1 MEKPRLLWIALAGCC
16 AMSSAA
22 DSRPDGRGDDP
33 ASVARDAA
41 PPVVKPHVATHARAE
56 LERAFW
62 DCDHAATIRLLDIGE
77 AGECSRATEALL
89 QTAFERDFAAML
101 AWWQRNKAA
110 EHTTRGR
117 VKETPTS
124 PRRSPPSAR

>member
-1 MEKPRLLWIALAGCC
+1 MDKPRLFWIALAGCC

-22 DSRPDGRGDDP
+22 DSRPDDRGYDP
-33 ASVARDAA
+33 AAVAQDAA
-41 PPVVKPHVATHARAE
+41 LRAVTPHAATHARAE

-62 DCDHAATIRLLDIGE
+62 DCDHAATIRLLDVGE
-77 AGECSRATEALL
+77 AGDCSRATEALL

-110 EHTTRGR
+110 EHTARGP
-117 VKETPTS
+117 VKATPTFL
-124 PRRSPPSAR
+124 RRSSPSGR